1 MLLYYYVSTKKNS
14 FNAQFTAQILKGN
27 PDDYIALISVVS
39 IGNWITAGCLT
50 NMSSERDNI
59 LLVTKPL
66 GDKCEWS

>member
-1 MLLYYYVSTKKNS
+1 MSTKISS

-27 PDDYIALISVVS
+27 PDDYTALISVVS
-39 IGNWITAGCLT
+39 IGNWIPTGCLI

-66 GDKCEWS
+66 GDECE